1 MAFFMILLFAFLNY
15 AFGLL
20 RVALL
25 PLAAVLLLEELTY
38 GGLVR
43 LLLAPRPETGSC
55 AAHDGKAQ
63 APARKRGEPN
73 HHPKNRN

>member
-1 MAFFMILLFAFLNY
+1 MTLLALLIE
-15 AFGLL
+15 ALLGEAMSVL

-25 PLAAVLLLEELTY
+25 PLAALLLLEELTY

-55 AAHDGKAQ
+55 AAHDENAS
-63 APARKRGEPN
+63 PARKRGEPN
-73 HHPKNRN
+73 HQPKNGN